1 MKPAPL
7 LLAVCLLFISAT
19 AQAHTGY
26 ETSGWLTG
34 LAHPF
39 SGLDHLL
46 AMLAIGLWAG
56 QQEKKFLWQLPVT
69 FMLALSAGACASLF
83 IPLLPLIEPGIAASV
98 LALGLLISANR
109 RVPWH
114 FSLCLTITFGVFH
127 GYAHGSEMPGAAA
140 PAAYVLGFLCA
151 TAALHFTGI
160 AFSRSLHA
168 RYMNVVQATGIG
180 IAACGAWMLAN

>member
-1 MKPAPL
+1 MKPAL
-7 LLAVCLLFISAT
+7 LLAFCLLFVSVT

-39 SGLDHLL
+39 SGMDHLL

-56 QQEKKFLWQLPVT
+56 QQEGKALWQLPAI
-69 FMLALSAGACASLF
+69 FMTALFAGACTG
-83 IPLLPLIEPGIAASV
+83 LLVPGLTLIEPGIAASV

-114 FSLCLTITFGVFH
+114 FCICLTITFGAFH
-127 GYAHGSEMPGAAA
+127 GYAHGSEIPGPAA
-140 PAAYVLGFLCA
+140 PAAYALGFLCA
-151 TAALHFTGI
+151 TAALHLSGV
-160 AFSRSLHA
+160 AFSRSLHG
-168 RYMNVVQATGIG
+168 RHMNVVQATGIG
-180 IAACGAWMLAN
+180 IAACGAWMLAS